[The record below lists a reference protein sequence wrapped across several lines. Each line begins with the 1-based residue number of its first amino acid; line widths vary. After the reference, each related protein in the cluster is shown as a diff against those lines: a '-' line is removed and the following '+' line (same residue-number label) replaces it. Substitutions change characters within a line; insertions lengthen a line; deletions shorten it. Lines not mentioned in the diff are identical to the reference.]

1 MIKSRVRITS
11 CVLWVLLTI
20 LGFQSAS
27 PVKADTFTVTGAQ
40 DWYFKWYEPQIVT
53 FTTNAQV
60 FGIDSML
67 WLYNDETNQLI
78 SQNDDYMS
86 LDSYI
91 RFEPTVGTQYRLR
104 TGVCC
109 GNPDAWYGNS
119 YELLVNGGS
128 PIQTTTTTQVVTP
141 ESTTT
146 TLPPTTT
153 TEVPVT
159 TTSTTTSTTTTT
171 TVAPTTTIAS
181 TTTTIYLVPVPE
193 TLAPSTTLAPTTT
206 TSTTTTSTS
215 TTTSSTSTS
224 TTTTVAPVVQQVPS
238 TTTTVV
244 VPETTTTSTVQ
255 TTVPSTTTIPLTEVI
270 SNGIDSTEAL
280 TIVTSVEVLR
290 KLTSTEASQVF
301 EAVEVGEL
309 TDDQA
314 EALVEAVQSAPEEVR
329 ASFESEINIFEGKF
343 DNYVPIGS
351 NVTVGQR
358 KVLVAATGVLFM
370 APVVSVSSS
379 TSTSSDSRNNS
390 GRRK

>member
-1 MIKSRVRITS
+1 
-11 CVLWVLLTI
+11 
-20 LGFQSAS
+20 
-27 PVKADTFTVTGAQ
+27 
-40 DWYFKWYEPQIVT
+40 
-53 FTTNAQV
+53 
-60 FGIDSML
+60 
-67 WLYNDETNQLI
+67 
-78 SQNDDYMS
+78 
-86 LDSYI
+86 
-91 RFEPTVGTQYRLR
+91 
-104 TGVCC
+104 
-109 GNPDAWYGNS
+109 
-119 YELLVNGGS
+119 
-128 PIQTTTTTQVVTP
+128 
-141 ESTTT
+141 
-146 TLPPTTT
+146 
-153 TEVPVT
+153 
-159 TTSTTTSTTTTT
+159 
-171 TVAPTTTIAS
+171 
-181 TTTTIYLVPVPE
+181 
-193 TLAPSTTLAPTTT
+193 
-206 TSTTTTSTS
+206 
-215 TTTSSTSTS
+215 
-224 TTTTVAPVVQQVPS
+224 
-238 TTTTVV
+238 